1 GPGRL
6 VPAARPVRLR
16 GPQGRRAGHAALPVA
31 EPACPAG
38 PPRPCPGAEDQPHL
52 ALEGGIPGLLGAA
65 VRPARTRL
73 TSHPV
78 PATRKGGSPA
88 RSEPGARPEHIG
100 RHRHPPEI
108 REPDKTAENWHNT
121 ISNQPRPPAE
131 SSRPGTAS
139 ITRPGEK
146 QCPAK
151 RGAAR
156 EKNTAIRRC
165 GGEVNLA
172 RCSREVPVKVFP

>member
-1 GPGRL
+1 
-6 VPAARPVRLR
+6 
-16 GPQGRRAGHAALPVA
+16 
-31 EPACPAG
+31 
-38 PPRPCPGAEDQPHL
+38 EDQPHL

-131 SSRPGTAS
+131 SSRSVGRCRRAGSCAANAVRDSRVAPEGTAE
-139 ITRPGEK
+139 G
-146 QCPAK
+146 
-151 RGAAR
+151 R
-156 EKNTAIRRC
+156 EGR
-165 GGEVNLA
+165 
-172 RCSREVPVKVFP
+172 

>member
-1 GPGRL
+1 
-6 VPAARPVRLR
+6 
-16 GPQGRRAGHAALPVA
+16 
-31 EPACPAG
+31 
-38 PPRPCPGAEDQPHL
+38 EDQPHL

-131 SSRPGTAS
+131 SSRPAPGDSGPRWLRRETAGTVF
-139 ITRPGEK
+139 
-146 QCPAK
+146 PAK
-151 RGAAR
+151 AR
-156 EKNTAIRRC
+156 FCA
-165 GGEVNLA
+165 
-172 RCSREVPVKVFP
+172 